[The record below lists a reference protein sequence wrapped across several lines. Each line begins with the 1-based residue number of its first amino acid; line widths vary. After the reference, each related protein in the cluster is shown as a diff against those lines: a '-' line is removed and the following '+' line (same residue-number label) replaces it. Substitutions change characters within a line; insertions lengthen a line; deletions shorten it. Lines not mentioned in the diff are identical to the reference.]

1 MSEAT
6 TLLKTLKPVAK
17 AVKIKR
23 VNAPDGPTGLLDG
36 GATNALRRGTPKE
49 LAEADPVVVELAHG
63 SVELKQHALTGT
75 ILTEHAVEPIVP
87 LRGLI
92 DLGFVIKWSTHG
104 CEIKHPSRGTI
115 QCWLRN
121 GCPVVSEKHALGLIH
136 DIESLELAKRIP
148 SESPETVSETAH
160 EWWSQRFPNVPKR
173 IWRYMKGQ
181 GVDTPGVHLPWNRA
195 QRRRHAQAKAI
206 VIHLYA
212 GEASKDW
219 SLGWPADVEMITL
232 DVRDGQNVHDAATW
246 AYLWRLAASGRVV
259 AVLGGPPCRTV
270 SRLLE
275 KTPGPPRLRSR
286 NGPERFGFEHLNES
300 QQQKTD
306 SDTALYLKQLGLYM
320 HAHESW
326 DGSRWPHMKHVANR
340 VGFMLESPQ
349 DPKTYLQ
356 NGEGDESAS
365 FWAWDETRDFLEA
378 FQPNGMELISFDQGA
393 FGHTRKKPTTC
404 MTNLPD
410 MKELDGCRSG
420 ERERHLAVNLDER
433 LNQTASWSLWAPGL
447 RAAIKT
453 SLLVL
458 VEWYGISPP
467 KLSKS
472 LGLDQWKQHI
482 NQGHQPY
489 RRDCRTCI
497 LNMAGSKPHRR
508 REHAGSSAWTMSVD
522 LVNLPK
528 ARDLATKKVV
538 RYGLVATALVPVFD
552 SPPGDETSA
561 AEKPLVAG
569 DVSSDAPQPME
580 TVDAC
585 WGEGLDEKEYSLQ
598 GDEKTEENPEGDEG
612 EKVKDHDG
620 GDGNETDYEPSIMG
634 EDELKEWESK
644 SFEKVVGELSQPV
657 KVRHVTLMEPV
668 ESRNVKHVMP
678 AMDALV
684 TRMRY
689 MGVCVTRIH
698 SDRAKELLARKFRSW
713 VAQRNMMHTFTA
725 GDDPQSNGHCEA
737 EVNQLKRRTRL
748 LLHMAGQDNTHWPQA
763 MRFATE
769 ERLRQ
774 QMELLGSPVQKMLPY
789 NSLVLVKRKRWHD
802 KGNLLAQPFVE
813 TRLLCPSP
821 DMTSGWL
828 VRTTKDQHVLHARE
842 AILPDP
848 LGDQAQL
855 QLEED
860 LRPGKPHLRLWHKQP
875 PPGPA
880 PMKLPPLPRLDRGG
894 ESSLVLDSQLEKIP
908 ENEPRNEV
916 VLEVDGEHGDNGDE
930 MLGIFDEIDQENLRE
945 APRFVKGLN
954 TNAGS
959 GGGGNPKNPENFG
972 LGSKSRVVA
981 KLESLDCLEKCL
993 GWKHQTISSSLQDLL
1008 DVVPTTKSLGEICGA
1023 DIQWLQGEK
1032 ERLENDLF
1040 LVRDAQNKRV
1050 IKMCGLQ
1057 TDDVMAVN
1065 PGEVLQTTT
1074 IPLNEVRNELGEWK
1088 DAMMKEYNSLVH
1100 ETKAIEPVDLSMLN
1114 QEAVEFVPG
1123 KLVTVRKAG
1132 PNGGKKKCRAV
1143 VCGNLL
1149 QSDLDPAPGNLYA
1162 SGADGILIRATLAHS
1177 VQMGWGAGITDIR
1190 TAFLLAP
1197 RPKPQDAR
1205 EVIVVPPKI
1214 LVEAKVCSPSERW
1227 RVHNALYGFTSSPA
1241 HWAVHRDQVMS
1252 GFKWKMDGCD
1262 FSLKRTEEGNLWK
1275 IMKHGHGDAEPT
1287 CEGHVIVYVDD
1298 IMALANDNVRNSFFD
1313 RLKKEW
1319 KCSDVETV
1327 DKNEWIRFCGFELKR
1342 HDDGVSLMVGQKSYT
1357 AELLKRHEHVSP
1369 KSCPMPKLDSS
1380 ETDETDI
1387 TTPDVRAAQAIT
1399 GELLWLSVRSR
1410 PDIAYAVSVMGR
1422 NVTRKPRWV
1431 QQLGQ
1436 HVLGFLCNT
1445 PETCLLYRPCNKDH
1459 GAHGTL
1465 QVPRH
1470 EKLIEAFADISF
1482 APQGD
1487 RSHQGI
1493 ILCAAGSPIQ
1503 WEATR
1508 QAFHTMSTA
1517 ESELVGYCEATTMLK
1532 SAEALLKV
1540 IHGSCNT
1547 GDGLDGFEKVIYGD
1561 NSSALSILMNPD
1573 GGWRTRHLRLRSSCL
1588 RELLKSD
1595 PQTWKVRHQRG
1606 VDLPADMLTKPI
1618 TLLRDWVKF
1627 WHFLGFHVDA
1637 SIPKYDPE
1645 NTPQKT
1651 SKGSSKTTATSGP
1664 DETKGSDDVVTKV
1677 KVIVAMAALAVASSA
1692 AGRADVR
1699 LACATAAAAC
1709 AGWLACNWHPA
1720 PSSADRSKEICLD
1733 GREVE
1738 KPSRAIGLKSEKD
1751 ARGDEPAKEKPP
1763 RENEPGG
1770 INPQIRTKKCVRSP
1784 REDEPGEN
1792 SFGKVWDEPLKNQFW
1807 AHRTYESQR
1816 DFWDSNPEEG
1826 PVFGDF
1832 VAGNSCGMAHNSFES
1847 VGGDSEDAVEMLQ
1860 PLLAD
1865 TYHCPTGCPKVP
1877 AVRLAAMAPK
1887 MSKPAP
1893 PLPPQEPGFAA
1904 PKAAPKPAAVRRKAP
1919 PMMLQCAAAM
1929 GAPSSS
1935 SEIRGP
1941 YIGALPK
1948 FPPAR
1953 RDAEMAQKAAG
1964 GTMLDGMPRHGPWLD
1979 SRYLQP
1985 NTTGKKDSWSVAKC
1999 GEEIFLVKVHKS
2011 PRKQRFHPLHRSAPI
2026 EAQFL
2031 TGERSQKPFL

>member
-1 MSEAT
+1 
-6 TLLKTLKPVAK
+6 
-17 AVKIKR
+17 
-23 VNAPDGPTGLLDG
+23 
-36 GATNALRRGTPKE
+36 
-49 LAEADPVVVELAHG
+49 
-63 SVELKQHALTGT
+63 
-75 ILTEHAVEPIVP
+75 
-87 LRGLI
+87 
-92 DLGFVIKWSTHG
+92 
-104 CEIKHPSRGTI
+104 
-115 QCWLRN
+115 
-121 GCPVVSEKHALGLIH
+121 
-136 DIESLELAKRIP
+136 
-148 SESPETVSETAH
+148 
-160 EWWSQRFPNVPKR
+160 
-173 IWRYMKGQ
+173 
-181 GVDTPGVHLPWNRA
+181 
-195 QRRRHAQAKAI
+195 
-206 VIHLYA
+206 
-212 GEASKDW
+212 
-219 SLGWPADVEMITL
+219 
-232 DVRDGQNVHDAATW
+232 
-246 AYLWRLAASGRVV
+246 
-259 AVLGGPPCRTV
+259 
-270 SRLLE
+270 
-275 KTPGPPRLRSR
+275 
-286 NGPERFGFEHLNES
+286 
-300 QQQKTD
+300 
-306 SDTALYLKQLGLYM
+306 
-320 HAHESW
+320 
-326 DGSRWPHMKHVANR
+326 
-340 VGFMLESPQ
+340 
-349 DPKTYLQ
+349 
-356 NGEGDESAS
+356 
-365 FWAWDETRDFLEA
+365 
-378 FQPNGMELISFDQGA
+378 
-393 FGHTRKKPTTC
+393 
-404 MTNLPD
+404 
-410 MKELDGCRSG
+410 
-420 ERERHLAVNLDER
+420 
-433 LNQTASWSLWAPGL
+433 
-447 RAAIKT
+447 
-453 SLLVL
+453 
-458 VEWYGISPP
+458 
-467 KLSKS
+467 
-472 LGLDQWKQHI
+472 
-482 NQGHQPY
+482 
-489 RRDCRTCI
+489 
-497 LNMAGSKPHRR
+497 
-508 REHAGSSAWTMSVD
+508 
-522 LVNLPK
+522 
-528 ARDLATKKVV
+528 
-538 RYGLVATALVPVFD
+538 
-552 SPPGDETSA
+552 
-561 AEKPLVAG
+561 
-569 DVSSDAPQPME
+569 
-580 TVDAC
+580 
-585 WGEGLDEKEYSLQ
+585 
-598 GDEKTEENPEGDEG
+598 
-612 EKVKDHDG
+612 
-620 GDGNETDYEPSIMG
+620 
-634 EDELKEWESK
+634 
-644 SFEKVVGELSQPV
+644 
-657 KVRHVTLMEPV
+657 
-668 ESRNVKHVMP
+668 
-678 AMDALV
+678 
-684 TRMRY
+684 
-689 MGVCVTRIH
+689 
-698 SDRAKELLARKFRSW
+698 
-713 VAQRNMMHTFTA
+713 
-725 GDDPQSNGHCEA
+725 
-737 EVNQLKRRTRL
+737 
-748 LLHMAGQDNTHWPQA
+748 
-763 MRFATE
+763 
-769 ERLRQ
+769 
-774 QMELLGSPVQKMLPY
+774 
-789 NSLVLVKRKRWHD
+789 
-802 KGNLLAQPFVE
+802 
-813 TRLLCPSP
+813 
-821 DMTSGWL
+821 
-828 VRTTKDQHVLHARE
+828 
-842 AILPDP
+842 
-848 LGDQAQL
+848 
-855 QLEED
+855 
-860 LRPGKPHLRLWHKQP
+860 
-875 PPGPA
+875 
-880 PMKLPPLPRLDRGG
+880 
-894 ESSLVLDSQLEKIP
+894 
-908 ENEPRNEV
+908 
-916 VLEVDGEHGDNGDE
+916 
-930 MLGIFDEIDQENLRE
+930 
-945 APRFVKGLN
+945 
-954 TNAGS
+954 
-959 GGGGNPKNPENFG
+959 
-972 LGSKSRVVA
+972 
-981 KLESLDCLEKCL
+981 
-993 GWKHQTISSSLQDLL
+993 
-1008 DVVPTTKSLGEICGA
+1008 
-1023 DIQWLQGEK
+1023 
-1032 ERLENDLF
+1032 
-1040 LVRDAQNKRV
+1040 
-1050 IKMCGLQ
+1050 
-1057 TDDVMAVN
+1057 
-1065 PGEVLQTTT
+1065 
-1074 IPLNEVRNELGEWK
+1074 
-1088 DAMMKEYNSLVH
+1088 
-1100 ETKAIEPVDLSMLN
+1100 
-1114 QEAVEFVPG
+1114 
-1123 KLVTVRKAG
+1123 
-1132 PNGGKKKCRAV
+1132 
-1143 VCGNLL
+1143 
-1149 QSDLDPAPGNLYA
+1149 
-1162 SGADGILIRATLAHS
+1162 
-1177 VQMGWGAGITDIR
+1177 
-1190 TAFLLAP
+1190 
-1197 RPKPQDAR
+1197 
-1205 EVIVVPPKI
+1205 
-1214 LVEAKVCSPSERW
+1214 
-1227 RVHNALYGFTSSPA
+1227 
-1241 HWAVHRDQVMS
+1241 MS

-1720 PSSADRSKEICLD
+1720 PSSEDRSKEICLD

-1792 SFGKVWDEPLKNQFW
+1792 SFGKVWDRTPENGNW
-1807 AHRTYESQR
+1807 AHRTYESRR

-1826 PVFGDF
+1826 PGFGDF
-1832 VAGNSCGMAHNSFES
+1832 VAGNSFGMAHNSFES

-2031 TGERSQKPFL
+2031 TGERVTKAFFVNPADGVGFLVADRWDDPVVRAESRWIGYTFLTMRREVMEKMNLSIQLEPAATAEDPPWPQTEVPKDDGLDVHVGQHYEMETPRRHRPQQAPGLMVGRLYLDGCLASSQSGTVSSGGSSELRLVPLLEPTSQHNKTSGAPTVGYSRGGVIQRGVAAMPSSTGSDLGSMPKSYVPLTVEWDVANTLSSDSSQRVPDSFVSHVEEWSLLTDPESDDANVNEEEP